1 MRSLVHNSLAQLT
14 LVRIREFSREPEA
27 VFWTFAF
34 PVLLALGLGI
44 AFRDSGP
51 VPVRVAVVSGA
62 GAAGLVEAL
71 EAAGLE
77 PVTLGADSAAARL
90 RRGDVGIVAE
100 AVEGGVVY
108 RYDPTRPDALT
119 ARYRVDEAV
128 QRRAGR
134 QDVVATRDEQV
145 TGRGSRYIDWLIPGL
160 IGLNLLSTGLW
171 GVGFTLVRMR
181 TEHLMKRLMATPMKR
196 AEFLASFFFGR
207 LLFLGGELA
216 VLLLFAA
223 LVFDV
228 AVRGSLAALILVAVL
243 GAFTFTAFGLL
254 IASRARTTEG
264 VSGLMNAASFPMWVL
279 SGVFFSY
286 RTFPEAVHP
295 FIQALPLTALNDAMR
310 AIMNDGL
317 PLAATL
323 GSLAVLAAWAAGS
336 FALALAIFRWR

>member
-1 MRSLVHNSLAQLT
+1 MRSLEHNSLVQLT
-14 LVRIREFSREPEA
+14 LVRIREFWREPEA
-27 VFWTFAF
+27 MFWTFAF

-51 VPVRVAVVSGA
+51 QPVRAAVVESASAARVAAVLEEA
-62 GAAGLVEAL
+62 GIEAVVV
-71 EAAGLE
+71 GS
-77 PVTLGADSAAARL
+77 DSAAAGL
-90 RRGDVGIVAE
+90 RRGDVALVVEAAEEGVA
-100 AVEGGVVY
+100 Y
-108 RYDPTRPDALT
+108 RFDPTRPESEL
-119 ARYRVDEAV
+119 ARLRVDAAL
-128 QRRAGR
+128 QRNAGR
-134 QDVVATRDEQV
+134 RDPVATRNEEV
-145 TGRGSRYIDWLIPGL
+145 TARGSRYIDWLIPGL

-216 VLLLFAA
+216 VLLVFAD

-228 AVRGSLAALILVAVL
+228 EVRGSLGALLALAVL

-295 FIQALPLTALNDAMR
+295 FIQALPLTAFNDATR
-310 AIMNDGL
+310 AIMNDAL
-317 PLAATL
+317 PLSATA
-323 GSLAVLAAWAAGS
+323 GPVAVLAAWGVGS
-336 FALALAIFRWR
+336 FVLALSIFRWR

>member
-1 MRSLVHNSLAQLT
+1 MTRFERNSFVQLT
-14 LVRIREFSREPEA
+14 LARIREFWREPEA

-51 VPVRVAVVSGA
+51 DPVRVAVTEDP
-62 GAAGLVEAL
+62 AAAASAEAL
-71 EAAGLE
+71 RNAEIEVLILPGDSAADRLRRAEVSLVVDRSGDTIVYRFDPTRPEA
-77 PVTLGADSAAARL
+77 AAARL
-90 RRGDVGIVAE
+90 RAD
-100 AVEGGVVY
+100 
-108 RYDPTRPDALT
+108 DAL
-119 ARYRVDEAV
+119 

-134 QDVVATRDEQV
+134 SDPVITSDEEV
-145 TGRGSRYIDWLIPGL
+145 TARGSRYIDWLIPGL

-181 TEHLMKRLMATPMKR
+181 NDQLMKRLMATPMNR

-216 VLLLFAA
+216 VLLVFAD

-228 AVRGSLAALILVAVL
+228 EVRGSITALVSVAVL
-243 GAFTFTAFGLL
+243 GAFAFTAFGLL

-264 VSGLMNAASFPMWVL
+264 VSGLMNAASFPMWIL

-310 AIMNDGL
+310 AIMNDGTAL
-317 PLAATL
+317 TGTL
-323 GSLAVLAAWAAGS
+323 GPVAVLAAWGAGC